1 MSLHAAPAKTP
12 SCSRKRRGISV
23 AFLLAIALCFPIL
36 ARAEDRTSLN
46 TPYLKDALEKYP
58 DADANHDGI
67 LTEQEAI
74 DYHEKMLEKKQ
85 EARKVVAPAPT
96 FENVSYGPYER
107 NALDFWKANSAS
119 PAPVLVCIHGGGFRG
134 GDKTAYRSNRIV
146 NECLARGISV
156 AAINYRYTT
165 TAPFPA
171 PMLDGARALQFLR
184 SKAKEWN
191 IDPARIGGT
200 GESAGGDM
208 LVWLGC
214 HADFA
219 EPGSADEIARQSTKL
234 SFVCGQGAQ
243 TFNDPEMI
251 HRFIYSGAQMDQVG
265 FEFYGI
271 KDPAEFQSERIKKL
285 GYEASAIN
293 FVTKDAPPFFL
304 TYNARQKVSDAPYPE
319 GTPFGIYIH
328 CPKFGE
334 LFKDKCDACGVECE
348 FHYSDNPEKPGDQL
362 AFILGHFGM
371 K

>member
-1 MSLHAAPAKTP
+1 MT
-12 SCSRKRRGISV
+12 
-23 AFLLAIALCFPIL
+23 FCFAVL

-46 TPYLKDALEKYP
+46 TPYLKQLLEKYP

-67 LTEQEAI
+67 LTEKEATE
-74 DYHEKMLEKKQ
+74 YHDKMVAKKQ
-85 EARKVVAPAPT
+85 EAPKVVAPAPA

-107 NALDFWKANSAS
+107 NALDFWRADSAS

-134 GDKTAYRSNRIV
+134 GDKKTYRSKALV
-146 NECLARGISV
+146 AKCLAHGISV

-171 PMLDGARALQFLR
+171 PMLDGARALEFLR
-184 SKAKEWN
+184 FKAKEWN

-208 LVWLGC
+208 LVWLAC

-219 EPGSADEIARQSTKL
+219 DPGSPDEIARQSTKL
-234 SFVCGQGAQ
+234 SFVCGKGAQ

-251 HRFIYSGAQMDQVG
+251 HRFIYSGSQMDQVG

-304 TYNARQKVSDAPYPE
+304 TYNANQKVGDAPYPE
-319 GTPFGIYIH
+319 GTPFGVYIH

-334 LFKDKCDACGVECE
+334 LFKEKCDACGVECE
-348 FHYSDNPEKPGDQL
+348 FHYSDNPEKPGDEL
-362 AFILGHFGM
+362 AFILRHFGIN
-371 K
+371 

>member
-1 MSLHAAPAKTP
+1 MGKTPRKHNPLPAVLPLSMLLPSLLTKNPSMKLRPASRDRTPMSLPAL
-12 SCSRKRRGISV
+12 C
-23 AFLLAIALCFPIL
+23 FLALALCFPVQML
-36 ARAEDRTSLN
+36 AE
-46 TPYLKDALEKYP
+46 KQDAPK
-58 DADANHDGI
+58 
-67 LTEQEAI
+67 
-74 DYHEKMLEKKQ
+74 
-85 EARKVVAPAPT
+85 APAPA
-96 FENVSYGPYER
+96 FENVSYGPFER
-107 NALDFWKANSAS
+107 NVLDFWKANSTS
-119 PAPVLVCIHGGGFRG
+119 PAPVLVCVHGGGFHG
-134 GDKTAYRSNRIV
+134 GDKTTYRRSGLV
-146 NECLARGISV
+146 AECLKHGISV

-184 SKAKEWN
+184 FKAKEWN
-191 IDPARIGGT
+191 IDPSRIGGT
-200 GESAGGDM
+200 GGSAGGDM

-219 EPGSADEIARQSTKL
+219 EPGSPDEIARQSTKL

-271 KDPAEFQSERIKKL
+271 KDPAEFKSERIKEL

-304 TYNARQKVSDAPYPE
+304 TYNAKQKVGDAPYPE
-319 GTPFGIYIH
+319 GTPFGVYIH

-334 LFKDKCDACGVECE
+334 LFKVKCDACGVECE
-348 FHYSDNPEKPGDQL
+348 FHYSDNPEKPGDEQ
-362 AFILGHFGM
+362 AFILRHFGLR
-371 K
+371 